1 MLGLRKEQ
9 GLELSTTTQ
18 KRLPFITG
26 DLYKSWLSV
35 LQPDFFKD
43 KVLVDSVACQHGQ
56 FLAQLL

>member
-1 MLGLRKEQ
+1 MLGLGKEQ

-18 KRLPFITG
+18 KRLPFTTR

-35 LQPDFFKD
+35 LQLDFFKD
-43 KVLVDSVACQHGQ
+43 KVLVDLVACQHGQ